1 MAKERKPLIII
12 VSAPSGSG
20 KTTIVS
26 GLVERLPDIKRSVS
40 YTTRAPRQD
49 EKEGIDYIFIS
60 QEEFKKKIENGE
72 FLEWEENF
80 GYCYGTSKEQ
90 VEEAVKGGEDVV
102 LSIDVKGA
110 KRVKRIF
117 PQSISIFIMP
127 PSMEELSSRLKNRK
141 TDREEQVSMR
151 LEESKTEIASSDEYE
166 YLIVN
171 DDLQKA
177 IEELKEIVEN
187 ARKRS
192 K

>member
-26 GLVERLPDIKRSVS
+26 GLVEGLPDIKRSVS

-49 EKEGIDYIFIS
+49 EKDGIDYIFIS

-80 GYCYGTSKEQ
+80 DYCYGTSKEQ